1 MINIGKV
8 VLPTNKLLI
17 WHNLSDKF
25 FWPFAGYDIK
35 PGIEGNRETRLSEK
49 SFVLFSQYPPD
60 EKTHVI
66 IFEL

>member
-25 FWPFAGYDIK
+25 FRPFAGYDIK

-49 SFVLFSQYPPD
+49 SFVLFIQYPPD